1 MCITVLGVDDRKR
14 VTAWGRG
21 RGRVGI
27 RQGCDS
33 TLLDKLLI
41 SKQSANVSR
50 HFNAHLHNLAL
61 FISPY
66 DGKRDAS
73 AV

>member
-1 MCITVLGVDDRKR
+1 MCITVLGVEDRKR
-14 VTAWGRG
+14 VLARW

-50 HFNAHLHNLAL
+50 HFTVHLHNLAL
-61 FISPY
+61 FIPPY
-66 DGKRDAS
+66 DGETDAS